1 MKLFRPLYERAMR
14 WAAHPKAERFLAGLS
29 FIEAFIFPIMP
40 EVMLAPMTL
49 AKPRH
54 WLRYATISLVF
65 SLAGALVGYAL
76 GHYAFELLRPLLTE
90 LGWMPR
96 LDALV
101 DKLKA
106 DVANNAWTA
115 FWLLVLAG
123 FTPVP
128 LKIFTWAAGIV
139 GVPMVPFI
147 ASMIVGRGKRVYL
160 LTGLLRLGGERAE
173 ATLHKYIEWVGWFAL
188 VLIAALAVWLKLRH

>member
-1 MKLFRPLYERAMR
+1 MR
-14 WAAHPKAERFLAGLS
+14 WAAHPKAERFLALLS
-29 FIEAFIFPIMP
+29 FVEAFIFPIMP

-65 SLAGALVGYAL
+65 SLLGALVGYAL
-76 GHYAFELLRPLLTE
+76 GHYAFELMRPLLTE

-101 DKLKA
+101 EKLRT
-106 DVANNAWTA
+106 DVATNAWTA

-139 GVPMVPFI
+139 GVPMVAFV
-147 ASMIVGRGKRVYL
+147 ASMFVGRGKRVFL

-173 ATLHKYIEWVGWFAL
+173 AALHKYVEWVGWFAV
-188 VLIAALAVWLKLRH
+188 VLIAAFVIWLKMRH